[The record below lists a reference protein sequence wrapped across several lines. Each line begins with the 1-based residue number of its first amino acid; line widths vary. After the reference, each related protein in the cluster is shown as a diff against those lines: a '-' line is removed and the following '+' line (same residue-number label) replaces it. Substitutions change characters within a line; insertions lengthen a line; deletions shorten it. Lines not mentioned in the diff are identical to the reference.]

1 MHIHEIL
8 ILLLAS
14 LQLVSGG
21 VNNVD
26 RVYSQIEADVVFV
39 ADNNHIHPV
48 TFNAMKNKCNRG
60 SRSIVKY
67 SQSILSPHL
76 KSLPGTLVAQ
86 CAEPERRRPA
96 QWE

>member
-8 ILLLAS
+8 MLLLAS

-21 VNNVD
+21 VDNVD

-48 TFNAMKNKCNRG
+48 TFNAMKNKCNRKEEAG
-60 SRSIVKY
+60 
-67 SQSILSPHL
+67 Q
-76 KSLPGTLVAQ
+76 
-86 CAEPERRRPA
+86 
-96 QWE
+96 